1 MCLCGGRWVGAYYK
15 REKQPYNLSTS
26 LRALTLVKSMEDLR
40 LIKSGKTATGFSGLQ
55 DKKKKK
61 KDVAGMR
68 WPIPPLKFKTET
80 HRSHNNKDIN
90 DILSFSIHTE

>member
-61 KDVAGMR
+61 KRCCRYEVAHPTSEIQNR
-68 WPIPPLKFKTET
+68 N
-80 HRSHNNKDIN
+80 SQV
-90 DILSFSIHTE
+90 S